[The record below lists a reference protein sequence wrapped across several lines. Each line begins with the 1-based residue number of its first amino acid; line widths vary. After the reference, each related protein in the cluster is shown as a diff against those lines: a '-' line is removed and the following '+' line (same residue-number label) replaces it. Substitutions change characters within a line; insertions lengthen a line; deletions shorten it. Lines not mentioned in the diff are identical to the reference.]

1 MFDNLHLVN
10 LTPHAL
16 NVVNEEVNLTVEPSG
31 TIARVAVTTE
41 EVEGK
46 PGFFKQVFG
55 QVEGLPAPEA
65 DTVYIVS
72 AMVLSAL
79 GSSRTDVV
87 APATS
92 MAARN
97 EKGQIVSVPG
107 FVLG

>member
-1 MFDNLHLVN
+1 MFDNVKFVN

-16 NVVNEEVNLTVEPSG
+16 NIVNEEVNLTVEPSG

-41 EVEGK
+41 EVEGRR
-46 PGFFKQVFG
+46 GFYQQVFG
-55 QVEGLPAPEA
+55 QVEGLPEPEA

-72 AMVLSAL
+72 GMVLSAL
-79 GSSRTDVV
+79 GSTRPDVV
-87 APATS
+87 APATA